1 MRRAA
6 RAALT
11 KLLIGMMMATKN
23 PLTALAAKLKTAF
36 SGKSESGTQAGARAA
51 QNHALNYSSVNT
63 LDPSRLAAAFA
74 QADTG
79 WIADQAAL
87 FELVEEQDPHIYAE
101 LGKRRRSVTGL
112 GWQLQPEED
121 ADQSEL
127 DRCTEL
133 ADMLRDIPRF
143 EDAQYDLTDA
153 IGKGFA
159 ALEMEWQF
167 GEAWLP
173 KMLNW
178 VPQRMFKIDRTSGE
192 LMLLKNGIPE
202 PLREHGWL
210 VHEHRAKSGYIE
222 QAALFR
228 VLAWTYAYKA
238 YNMRDMQRFLE
249 VYGMPLRLGK
259 FPTGIA
265 KEQRDE
271 LLKAVRNLGSDGAGV
286 VPNTMQIEFVQA
298 TNKGNVTD
306 FMSAIEY
313 WEKKQS
319 MAILGGTLTSQADGK
334 TSTNALGVIHDKAR
348 REIML
353 HDVRQIEPTLTS
365 QLVRPIALFNGM
377 FTEDRLPKFTYD
389 TAESVDQRLMA
400 DVLARAADMGMEI
413 DIDWAHKA
421 LQIPRAEGK
430 VEILKTSKGATSPE
444 SAAGNAALTRM
455 VSLAKAKAA
464 GDVKSDVLP
473 AYIAQLSA
481 LSAPHE
487 QALVEQIAALVA
499 EAGDYDSAIEAIEKL
514 AMNASST
521 DLAEALALG
530 LAAANLAGRGEL

>member
-6 RAALT
+6 LAAD
-11 KLLIGMMMATKN
+11 KQFQIGMTMIKN
-23 PLTALAAKLKTAF
+23 PLAAMAAKFKDAF
-36 SGKSESGTQAGARAA
+36 TGKPEAGTQAGARAA
-51 QNHALNYSSVNT
+51 QNCALNYSSVNT

-112 GWQLQPEED
+112 GWQLELRED

-133 ADMLRDIPRF
+133 ADMLRNIPRF

-159 ALEMEWQF
+159 ALEIEWQF

-173 KMLNW
+173 KLLNW
-178 VPQRMFKIDRTSGE
+178 VPQRMFGIDRTSGD

-202 PLREHGWL
+202 ALRKHGWI

-259 FPTGIA
+259 FPAGIA

-334 TSTNALGVIHDKAR
+334 TSTNALGVIHDKVR

-377 FTEDRLPKFTYD
+377 FANDRLPKFVYD
-389 TAESVDQRLMA
+389 TAESVDQRLMV
-400 DVLARAADMGMEI
+400 DVLARAANMGMEI
-413 DIDWAHKA
+413 DVGWAHKA

-430 VEILKTSKGATSPE
+430 VQMLSASKGAAIPE
-444 SAAGNAALTRM
+444 STAGNAALTHM
-455 VSLAKAKAA
+455 AGLAKAKARRDEK
-464 GDVKSDVLP
+464 GDVLP
-473 AYIAQLSA
+473 NFIAQLSA

-499 EAGDYDSAIEAIEKL
+499 DASDYDSAIEAIELL
-514 AMNASST
+514 ATKTHTAN
-521 DLAEALALG
+521 LAETLAIG
-530 LAAANLAGRGEL
+530 LSAANLAGRAEV